1 MSQIVIHNDGK
12 LVMSNIYKS
21 RNRNI
26 FCRNMEERSRKKKK
40 KRKRDFFRV
49 AGQGIA
55 IFAL

>member
-26 FCRNMEERSRKKKK
+26 FCRNMEERSRKKK
-40 KRKRDFFRV
+40 RKRDFFRV